1 VRRKRAPVSPLGAVL
16 KNLGAIRVPPS
27 VEASPVAVR
36 DWEAAVGSR
45 IAMRAKP
52 TRLERGVL
60 HVTAATST
68 WAQELSL
75 LADAI
80 VFQLRGRGVDVH
92 SLRFHVGVVEAP
104 ARPATRGD
112 VRRAPAPATLPKAL
126 ADEVA
131 RVADDDLRAAIA
143 EAAAKNLGWQ
153 AARPQSGSGA
163 NENENENASD
173 AATSKPRGARAPQ
186 SAAPENAPPVRSSS
200 RSREGRRGKT

>member
-45 IAMRAKP
+45 IATRARP

-80 VFQLRGRGVDVH
+80 VFQLRGRGIDVQ

-104 ARPATRGD
+104 ARPPTRGD

-131 RVADDDLRAAIA
+131 RVVDDDLRAAIA

-153 AARPQSGSGA
+153 
-163 NENENENASD
+163 NENAAS
-173 AATSKPRGARAPQ
+173 AATSKPRGARAPR
-186 SAAPENAPPVRSSS
+186 SAAPENVPPARSSS
-200 RSREGRRGKT
+200 HSREGRRGKP